1 MKGFRDALTE
11 AGKAYPHLDVVW
23 EEIHDRWNEHLGD
36 LGLDPELFRY
46 QREMNADE
54 GEAAGLFAV
63 KKDSDFT
70 DLLLRAVTDTR
81 DTDGLADL
89 VHGFAQQARPPRR
102 TDRRARLHRRFA
114 RPARP
119 DRRGRRAP
127 ATQARDIHAGAERRT
142 RTLARRLV
150 RPRRPR
156 SAAAPPTSPSRS
168 PPPRTPSPTPSGAAA
183 AAP

>member
-11 AGKAYPHLDVVW
+11 AGKAYPHLEVHW
-23 EEIHDRWNEHLGD
+23 EEIHDRWIEHLGD

-81 DTDGLADL
+81 DTDAS
-89 VHGFAQQARPPRR
+89 P
-102 TDRRARLHRRFA
+102 TW
-114 RPARP
+114 
-119 DRRGRRAP
+119 
-127 ATQARDIHAGAERRT
+127 
-142 RTLARRLV
+142 
-150 RPRRPR
+150 
-156 SAAAPPTSPSRS
+156 SAASATSWAGVPS
-168 PPPRTPSPTPSGAAA
+168 
-183 AAP
+183 